1 LLLNFF
7 KVFIMK
13 KKVYIIGS
21 IPSVITEECELKF
34 HKAEV
39 QLIIMGFEVINPL
52 TRLLCN
58 DSYDDAKRLNIN
70 DLVLSDMA
78 YILPCVALDK
88 RNNIELKLALDF
100 NLTIIAGIVNL
111 DETEIHLNS
120 VQPIMVGD
128 KLHSA

>member
-1 LLLNFF
+1 
-7 KVFIMK
+7 MK

>member
-1 LLLNFF
+1 MLLNFF